1 MKSEGEGGAHWL
13 TTASKLVSSKGS
25 SPASPWCQSISGQIR
40 RVSANIVLKRR
51 IGKKKKNELDGEVVR
66 LRQTFRKINQRLF

>member
-1 MKSEGEGGAHWL
+1 M
-13 TTASKLVSSKGS
+13 SKIIIDMPNAKLKDAAEKKLAKETEVK
-25 SPASPWCQSISGQIR
+25 
-40 RVSANIVLKRR
+40 LKRR